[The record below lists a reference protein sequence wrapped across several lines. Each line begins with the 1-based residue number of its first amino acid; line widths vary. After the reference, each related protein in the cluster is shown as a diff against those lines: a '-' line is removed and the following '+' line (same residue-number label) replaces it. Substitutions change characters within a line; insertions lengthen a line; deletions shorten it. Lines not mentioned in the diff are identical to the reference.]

1 MYHQRCVKL
10 ILEYHEVNTVM
21 QTLKALG
28 IDFTKHYDNVMMKT
42 VIECRYYKP
51 VMFF

>member
-1 MYHQRCVKL
+1 MYDQKCVKL
-10 ILEYHEVNTVM
+10 ILEYHEVNTVI

-28 IDFTKHYDNVMMKT
+28 IDYTKHYDYVMMKT